1 MNKQINKQY
10 VLNNI
15 CMEYIL
21 LNMFSNG
28 VELTTAYPPIV
39 DRPSSIYGYQTHN
52 LYKDHPP
59 MMSDGRVI
67 VASWQPEAVA
77 NNHLVKMSG
86 VTSNWQY
93 RQYLTHNATG
103 IVRQNLAET
112 MNDIGYIARYA
123 QAPET
128 PYRPPYTYHSYLD
141 RRNVPSVEQSD
152 LKDLYFS
159 KEELNARTVAP
170 AITQE
175 QLISS
180 SRFM

>member
-1 MNKQINKQY
+1 MHY
-10 VLNNI
+10 GMNNI

-39 DRPSSIYGYQTHN
+39 DRPKSIYGYQTHN
-52 LYKDHPP
+52 LYKDYPP

-67 VASWQPEAVA
+67 SASFQPEAIV
-77 NNHLVKMSG
+77 NNNLVKLFG

-93 RQYLTHNATG
+93 RQYLTNNADG
-103 IVRQNLAET
+103 IIKQNLAET

-128 PYRPPYTYHSYLD
+128 PYRPPYTYNSYLD
-141 RRNVPSVEQSD
+141 RTNVPGFEQSD
-152 LKDLYFS
+152 LKELYFS
-159 KEELNARTVAP
+159 KEELNARKVAP

-175 QLISS
+175 QLIASS
-180 SRFM
+180 KFM

>member
-1 MNKQINKQY
+1 
-10 VLNNI
+10 VNNI
-15 CMEYIL
+15 FVEYIL

-28 VELTTAYPPIV
+28 VELATAYPPIV
-39 DRPSSIYGYQTHN
+39 DRPKSIYGYQTHN
-52 LYKDHPP
+52 LYKDYPP
-59 MMSDGRVI
+59 MMADGRVI
-67 VASWQPEAVA
+67 SASWQPEAVI
-77 NNHLVKMSG
+77 NNNLVKMVG

-93 RQYLTHNATG
+93 RQYLTRNANG
-103 IVRQNLAET
+103 IMKQNLAET

-128 PYRPPYTYHSYLD
+128 PYTSPYTYKSYLD
-141 RRNVPSVEQSD
+141 KTNVLGYEQSD

-180 SRFM
+180 SKFM